1 MEDTLFKAL
10 IGLGGNGIFAAV
22 LFYLL
27 RYHMQASREQTKETQ
42 DQMCERISEQ
52 SARINT
58 LEEGHRNCE
67 QERQKSADIIVSLLQ
82 AQTGRRARNNGRGKK

>member
-42 DQMCERISEQ
+42 EQMCERIEEQ
-52 SARINT
+52 SKRVST
-58 LEEGHRNCE
+58 LEEGHRQCE
-67 QERQKSADIIVSLLQ
+67 EERQKNADMIVDLLKSRT
-82 AQTGRRARNNGRGKK
+82 TGRRKR